1 MFGVFSSFWLK
12 EIAELHSLKQFHT
25 LNMSILMNTVIPMR
39 IQCLCIYIY
48 IILYNDNVSLVA
60 FRAGAHGT
68 SCPPVE
74 SEASILIQH
83 PHPAVEQ
90 PFGAQKAVVCIDGS
104 RED

>member
-1 MFGVFSSFWLK
+1 MAQGDRRATFIEAVSYSQHVDTD
-12 EIAELHSLKQFHT
+12 EHRHSNAHS
-25 LNMSILMNTVIPMR
+25 MSMH
-39 IQCLCIYIY
+39 IY